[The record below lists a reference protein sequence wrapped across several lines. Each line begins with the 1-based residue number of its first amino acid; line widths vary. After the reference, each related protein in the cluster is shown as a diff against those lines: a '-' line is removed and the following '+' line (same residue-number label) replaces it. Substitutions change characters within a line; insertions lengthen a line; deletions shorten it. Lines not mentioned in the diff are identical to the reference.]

1 MTRPALIFERF
12 DDAPGPGAQEGA
24 SSGGDIALQRA
35 RAEAFAEG
43 YAAGQTASAAKAD
56 AGEQMFR
63 AAVAAMEAAL
73 ADLPARLAADA
84 AAALRIFL
92 ERLFPELVAK
102 GFVAEAAAVFEK
114 ARRESAVNRMEV
126 FVPAEWADE
135 IARAL
140 AEAGAAMIEVKADPA
155 LDGARARAEWA
166 GGGLDFDLE
175 EAMTACL
182 AALDIAAA
190 GKSDGNER

>member
-12 DDAPGPGAQEGA
+12 DDAPGPAASDGAATGE
-24 SSGGDIALQRA
+24 DVALQRA

-43 YAAGQTASAAKAD
+43 YAAGQTASAARAD

-63 AAVAAMEAAL
+63 AAVNAMETEL
-73 ADLPARLAADA
+73 ASLPARLATDA

-92 ERLFPELVAK
+92 ERLFPALAAK
-102 GFVAEAAAVFEK
+102 GFAAEAAAAFEK

-126 FVPAEWADE
+126 FAPAEWEGE

-140 AEAGAAMIEVKADPA
+140 AEAGAAMVEVKADPA
-155 LDGARARAEWA
+155 LEGARARAEWA

-190 GKSDGNER
+190 GKSDGNGR